1 MDRIVSGITE
11 YKKNKY
17 KVCMDD
23 GTHLVLYKGEVRRYR
38 LQEGQTVDEA
48 LYQELF
54 YEVVGKR
61 VKKRALALLEKM
73 DRTEQGLYRKLAES
87 EYPEELILDAIEYV
101 KKYHYI
107 DDMRYARNYIS
118 YRQGSK
124 SRRRLQQELMQ
135 KGVPKEIT
143 EQALEEI
150 YENNDIEK
158 IAEEK
163 LIRKYKDTKK
173 LEANILKVAHH
184 GSKSSSIQQFL
195 DEVKPE
201 IALIGVGEKNTF
213 GHPNDVVLERLE
225 NLRL

>member
-1 MDRIVSGITE
+1 M
-11 YKKNKY
+11 
-17 KVCMDD
+17 
-23 GTHLVLYKGEVRRYR
+23 
-38 LQEGQTVDEA
+38 A
-48 LYQELF
+48 
-54 YEVVGKR
+54 
-61 VKKRALALLEKM
+61 KKRALALLEKM

-150 YENNDIEK
+150 YENNDTE
-158 IAEEK
+158 
-163 LIRKYKDTKK
+163 KK
-173 LEANILKVAHH
+173 LLKY
-184 GSKSSSIQQFL
+184 
-195 DEVKPE
+195 
-201 IALIGVGEKNTF
+201 
-213 GHPNDVVLERLE
+213 
-225 NLRL
+225 

>member
-1 MDRIVSGITE
+1 MMVHTLYYI
-11 YKKNKY
+11 
-17 KVCMDD
+17 KVRC
-23 GTHLVLYKGEVRRYR
+23 TCYR

-124 SRRRLQQELMQ
+124 SRRRLQQELM
-135 KGVPKEIT
+135 PE
-143 EQALEEI
+143 
-150 YENNDIEK
+150 
-158 IAEEK
+158 
-163 LIRKYKDTKK
+163 
-173 LEANILKVAHH
+173 
-184 GSKSSSIQQFL
+184 GSSQRNYRAGL
-195 DEVKPE
+195 
-201 IALIGVGEKNTF
+201 
-213 GHPNDVVLERLE
+213 RR
-225 NLRL
+225 NL

>member
-1 MDRIVSGITE
+1 
-11 YKKNKY
+11 
-17 KVCMDD
+17 
-23 GTHLVLYKGEVRRYR
+23 
-38 LQEGQTVDEA
+38 
-48 LYQELF
+48 
-54 YEVVGKR
+54 
-61 VKKRALALLEKM
+61 M

-158 IAEEK
+158 IAE
-163 LIRKYKDTKK
+163 
-173 LEANILKVAHH
+173 ILKRDIIIR
-184 GSKSSSIQQFL
+184 SSRMQRKCRNSMDI
-195 DEVKPE
+195 
-201 IALIGVGEKNTF
+201 
-213 GHPNDVVLERLE
+213 
-225 NLRL
+225 

>member
-38 LQEGQTVDEA
+38 LREGQTVEEA

-73 DRTEQGLYRKLAES
+73 DRTEQELYRKLAES

-107 DDMRYARNYIS
+107 DDYRYACTFIRYS
-118 YRQGSK
+118 QEKMS
-124 SRRRLQQELMQ
+124 RLQLKMKLTQ
-135 KGVPKEIT
+135 KGVPRDVIEK
-143 EQALEEI
+143 ALELGLS
-150 YENNDIEK
+150 
-158 IAEEK
+158 
-163 LIRKYKDTKK
+163 LIH
-173 LEANILKVAHH
+173 I
-184 GSKSSSIQQFL
+184 
-195 DEVKPE
+195 
-201 IALIGVGEKNTF
+201 
-213 GHPNDVVLERLE
+213 
-225 NLRL
+225 

>member
-1 MDRIVSGITE
+1 
-11 YKKNKY
+11 
-17 KVCMDD
+17 MDD

-107 DDMRYARNYIS
+107 DDMCYARNYIS

-150 YENNDIEK
+150 YENNDTEK
-158 IAEEK
+158 IAE
-163 LIRKYKDTKK
+163 
-173 LEANILKVAHH
+173 ILKKRHYNPEQPDAKEMQKQY
-184 GSKSSSIQQFL
+184 GYLMRRGYKSEDI
-195 DEVKPE
+195 
-201 IALIGVGEKNTF
+201 
-213 GHPNDVVLERLE
+213 
-225 NLRL
+225 LRVMKCPDYLT

>member
-107 DDMRYARNYIS
+107 DDYRYACTFIRYS
-118 YRQGSK
+118 QEKMS
-124 SRRRLQQELMQ
+124 RLQLKMKLTQ
-135 KGVPKEIT
+135 KGVPRDVIEK
-143 EQALEEI
+143 ALEEEYSGEESAQI
-150 YENNDIEK
+150 ARLLEK
-158 IAEEK
+158 RKFVAEEADEREFQRTYQY
-163 LIRKYKDTKK
+163 LLRRGFRSSD
-173 LEANILKVAHH
+173 ILKVMKA
-184 GSKSSSIQQFL
+184 
-195 DEVKPE
+195 KPE
-201 IALIGVGEKNTF
+201 F
-213 GHPNDVVLERLE
+213 
-225 NLRL
+225 

>member
-158 IAEEK
+158 IAEI
-163 LIRKYKDTKK
+163 LAGY
-173 LEANILKVAHH
+173 NIYIQAGNATTIETLTIIDGGTATSEDLLSFSG
-184 GSKSSSIQQFL
+184 GSSL
-195 DEVKPE
+195 D
-201 IALIGVGEKNTF
+201 
-213 GHPNDVVLERLE
+213 
-225 NLRL
+225 